1 MTPKS
6 YLVACV
12 AAIVVAAPEGR
23 VPARYRSGALPQIP
37 LHAVGG
43 GEVILEVSVTRG
55 GVVNAMTVARS
66 SPTFTDVMTAAVR
79 GWRFQPAEDNGAVD
93 SRVLVAAVFRP
104 PTINTPTLGSGSSDV
119 TTLSRDVPSPT
130 RIVTPSYPP
139 QSLDNRAVLVEVRVA
154 AAGAVTSADVIGAAS
169 GFDDAA
175 LKAAR
180 GWTFRPAEVAG
191 APVPAVAYIIFGFRQ
206 PITTSERE

>member
-6 YLVACV
+6 YLVACA

-23 VPARYRSGALPQIP
+23 VPARYRSGPLPQIP

-55 GVVNAMTVARS
+55 GVVSEITAARS
-66 SPTFTDVMTAAVR
+66 SPPFTDVMTAAVR
-79 GWRFQPAEDNGAVD
+79 GWRFQPAEDTVPVD

-104 PTINTPTLGSGSSDV
+104 PTINTPTLGSGANDV
-119 TTLSRDVPSPT
+119 ISLSRDVPSPT

-154 AAGAVTSADVIGAAS
+154 AAGAVTSAEVIGD
-169 GFDDAA
+169 GVGI
-175 LKAAR
+175 R
-180 GWTFRPAEVAG
+180 
-191 APVPAVAYIIFGFRQ
+191 
-206 PITTSERE
+206 